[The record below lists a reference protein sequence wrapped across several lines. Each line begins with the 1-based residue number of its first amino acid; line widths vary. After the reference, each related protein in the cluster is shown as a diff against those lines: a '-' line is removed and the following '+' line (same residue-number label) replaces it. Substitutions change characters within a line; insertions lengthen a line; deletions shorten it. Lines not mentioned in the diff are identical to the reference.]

1 MCSCSYSLLC
11 ADGILVQCQ
20 ELELKRGDLEVDRV
34 FIFRFHELNT
44 FVPEQ
49 DTLLLQLNIF
59 IFRFDF

>member
-1 MCSCSYSLLC
+1 MCSCSYSLSC

-20 ELELKRGDLEVDRV
+20 ELELKRGDLEVDRA